1 MNKTYSLFFG
11 LTNNYFDIKGEVLEI
26 ALKRT
31 KERIT
36 MIESALET
44 ARDSSNDD
52 TKSSAGD
59 KYETSREMIQQDINR
74 YQKQLVEANKDL
86 QQLISIESLSND
98 VIDVVILGTL
108 VQTNVGLYLIATS
121 IGAVKIGTNNI
132 FVISPASPIG
142 QLLIGK
148 KIGDSFVFNN
158 VNQKVIAIY

>member
-11 LTNNYFDIKGEVLEI
+11 MTNNYFDIKGEILDM

-31 KERIT
+31 QERIT

-74 YQKQLVEANKDL
+74 YQKQLLEANKDL
-86 QQLISIESLSND
+86 QQLISIESLPND
-98 VIDVVILGTL
+98 VMDVARLGTL

>member
-1 MNKTYSLFFG
+1 M
-11 LTNNYFDIKGEVLEI
+11 TNNYFDIKGEVLEI

-98 VIDVVILGTL
+98 VIDVVRLGTL

-148 KIGDSFVFNN
+148 KIDDSFVFNN

>member
-1 MNKTYSLFFG
+1 M
-11 LTNNYFDIKGEVLEI
+11 TNNYFDIKGEILDI

-31 KERIT
+31 QERIT

-74 YQKQLVEANKDL
+74 YQKQLLEANKDL
-86 QQLISIESLSND
+86 QQLISIESLQND
-98 VIDVVILGTL
+98 VMDVARLGTL

-121 IGAVKIGTNNI
+121 IGAVKIGANNI

>member
-1 MNKTYSLFFG
+1 M
-11 LTNNYFDIKGEVLEI
+11 TNNYFDIKGEVLNI

-31 KERIT
+31 RDRIT

-86 QQLISIESLSND
+86 QQVVNIESIIDDATD
-98 VIDVVILGTL
+98 VARVGSL
-108 VQTNVGLYLIATS
+108 VQTNVALYLIATS
-121 IGAVKIGTNNI
+121 IGAVKIRDSNI

-148 KIGDSFVFNN
+148 KIGNSFVFNN

>member
-11 LTNNYFDIKGEVLEI
+11 MTNNYFDIKGEILDM

-31 KERIT
+31 HERIT

-74 YQKQLVEANKDL
+74 YQKQLLEANKDL
-86 QQLISIESLSND
+86 QQLISIESLPND
-98 VIDVVILGTL
+98 VTVVARLGTL

-121 IGAVKIGTNNI
+121 IGAVKIGTHNI

>member
-1 MNKTYSLFFG
+1 M
-11 LTNNYFDIKGEVLEI
+11 TNSNFDLKKEVLEI

-31 KERIT
+31 QERID

-44 ARDSSNDD
+44 AQDSSNDD

-74 YQKQLVEANKDL
+74 YQKQLLEANKDL
-86 QQLISIESLSND
+86 QQLISIESTGD
-98 VIDVVILGTL
+98 DKPKFVRLGSL
-108 VQTNVGLYLIATS
+108 VQTNTGLFLIATS
-121 IGAVKIGTNNI
+121 IGALKFRDNNI

-148 KIGDSFVFNN
+148 EIGDSFTFNKTT
-158 VNQKVIAIY
+158 QQITAIC

>member
-1 MNKTYSLFFG
+1 M
-11 LTNNYFDIKGEVLEI
+11 TNNYFDIKKVSLDI
-26 ALKRT
+26 ALQRT

-86 QQLISIESLSND
+86 QQLISIEST
-98 VIDVVILGTL
+98 IDDDTPDFIRLGSL
-108 VQTNVGLYLIATS
+108 IQTSTGLYLLAIS
-121 IGAVKIGTNNI
+121 IGALKVRDTNV

-148 KIGDSFVFNN
+148 KIGDSFIFNKLN
-158 VNQKVIAIY
+158 SNIQAIY

>member
-1 MNKTYSLFFG
+1 M
-11 LTNNYFDIKGEVLEI
+11 TNNFFDIKREVLNI
-26 ALKRT
+26 GLQRT
-31 KERIT
+31 QERIT

-74 YQKQLVEANKDL
+74 YQKQLLEANKDL
-86 QQLISIESLSND
+86 QQLINIESVIQD
-98 VIDVVILGTL
+98 VTDVARLGTL
-108 VQTNVGLYLIATS
+108 VQTNVGLYLVATS
-121 IGAVKIGTNNI
+121 IGVVKIGANNI

-142 QLLIGK
+142 QLLIGRK
-148 KIGDSFVFNN
+148 NGDSFIFNN

>member
-1 MNKTYSLFFG
+1 M
-11 LTNNYFDIKGEVLEI
+11 TNNYFDIKKVSLDI
-26 ALKRT
+26 ALQRT

-74 YQKQLVEANKDL
+74 YQKQLVEAKKDL
-86 QQLISIESLSND
+86 QQLISIESTIGD
-98 VIDVVILGTL
+98 DTPDFIRLGSL
-108 VQTNVGLYLIATS
+108 IQTSTGLYLIAIS
-121 IGAVKIGTNNI
+121 IGALKVRDTNV

-148 KIGDSFVFNN
+148 KIGDSFIFNKLN
-158 VNQKVIAIY
+158 SNIQAIY

>member
-11 LTNNYFDIKGEVLEI
+11 MTNNYFDIKREILDI

-31 KERIT
+31 QERIT

-86 QQLISIESLSND
+86 QQLINIESIIDDATD
-98 VIDVVILGTL
+98 VARVGTL
-108 VQTNVGLYLIATS
+108 VQTNVALYLIATS
-121 IGAVKIGTNNI
+121 IGAVKIGDSSI

-148 KIGDSFVFNN
+148 KIGDGFVFNN
-158 VNQKVIAIY
+158 VNQEVTATY

>member
-1 MNKTYSLFFG
+1 M
-11 LTNNYFDIKGEVLEI
+11 TNNYFDIKKVSLDI
-26 ALKRT
+26 ALQRT

-74 YQKQLVEANKDL
+74 YQKQLVEAKKDL
-86 QQLISIESLSND
+86 QQLISIESTIGD
-98 VIDVVILGTL
+98 DTPDFIRLGSL
-108 VQTNVGLYLIATS
+108 IQTSTGLYLLAIS
-121 IGAVKIGTNNI
+121 IGALKVRDTNV

-148 KIGDSFVFNN
+148 KIGDSFIFNKLN
-158 VNQKVIAIY
+158 SNIQAIY

>member
-1 MNKTYSLFFG
+1 M
-11 LTNNYFDIKGEVLEI
+11 TNNYFDIKKVSLDI
-26 ALKRT
+26 ALQRT

-86 QQLISIESLSND
+86 QQLISIEST
-98 VIDVVILGTL
+98 IDDDTHDFIRLGSL
-108 VQTNVGLYLIATS
+108 IQTSTGLYLLAIS
-121 IGAVKIGTNNI
+121 IGALKVRDTNV

-148 KIGDSFVFNN
+148 KIGDSFIFNKLN
-158 VNQKVIAIY
+158 SNIQAIY

>member
-1 MNKTYSLFFG
+1 M
-11 LTNNYFDIKGEVLEI
+11 TNNYFDIKKVSLDI
-26 ALKRT
+26 ALQRT

-74 YQKQLVEANKDL
+74 YQKQLVEAKKDL
-86 QQLISIESLSND
+86 QQLISIESKIGDDTPNF
-98 VIDVVILGTL
+98 IRLGSL
-108 VQTNVGLYLIATS
+108 IQTSTGLYLLAIS
-121 IGAVKIGTNNI
+121 IGALKVRDTNI

-148 KIGDSFVFNN
+148 KIGDSFIFNKLN
-158 VNQKVIAIY
+158 SNIQAIY

>member
-1 MNKTYSLFFG
+1 M
-11 LTNNYFDIKGEVLEI
+11 TNNYFDIKGEVLDI

-31 KERIT
+31 RERIT

-98 VIDVVILGTL
+98 VIDVVRLGTL

-121 IGAVKIGTNNI
+121 IGAVKIETNNI

>member
-1 MNKTYSLFFG
+1 M
-11 LTNNYFDIKGEVLEI
+11 TNNYFDIKKVSLDI
-26 ALKRT
+26 ALQRT

-74 YQKQLVEANKDL
+74 YQKQLVEAKKDL
-86 QQLISIESLSND
+86 QQLISIESTIGD
-98 VIDVVILGTL
+98 DTPDFIKLGSL
-108 VQTNVGLYLIATS
+108 IQTSTGLYLIAIS
-121 IGAVKIGTNNI
+121 IGALKVRDTNV

-148 KIGDSFVFNN
+148 KIGDSFIFNKLN
-158 VNQKVIAIY
+158 SNIQAIY

>member
-1 MNKTYSLFFG
+1 M
-11 LTNNYFDIKGEVLEI
+11 TNNYFDIKGEILDM

-31 KERIT
+31 QERIT

-74 YQKQLVEANKDL
+74 YQKQLLEANKDL
-86 QQLISIESLSND
+86 QQLISIESLPND
-98 VIDVVILGTL
+98 VMDVARLGTL

-142 QLLIGK
+142 KLLIGK